1 MCDCRLI
8 DGYHWWVDVVRAKE
22 IYQVAETP
30 EQAEVY
36 LRIWAAKT
44 LSVGHQFLDMR
55 TLAARVLAT
64 HVLNMVSICN
74 HREAYDKLFG
84 SELGI
89 TAYII

>member
-1 MCDCRLI
+1 MCDCRLV
-8 DGYHWWVDVVRAKE
+8 DGYHWWVDLSIAKE

-44 LSVGHQFLDMR
+44 LSVGHQFLDIR

-64 HVLNMVSICN
+64 HVLNMVSICSN
-74 HREAYDKLFG
+74 KTAHDKLFG
-84 SELGI
+84 SEIGI
-89 TAYII
+89 TAFVI